1 MGAGN
6 ISDGIRM
13 AWRMSLGLEVWVEE
27 ECAPRTSL
35 LWQLFVM
42 LRLPWAE
49 LACCYLDSLFPFF
62 SSPAPSE
69 TLAHPVF

>member
-6 ISDGIRM
+6 ILDRIRM

-27 ECAPRTSL
+27 ECAPRASL

-49 LACCYLDSLFPFF
+49 
-62 SSPAPSE
+62 
-69 TLAHPVF
+69 